1 MALPTAADRDPQPRP
16 ERSPGRAPSSD
27 SSPGPSHGP
36 SQVSARD
43 VSASIARLFVYPVK
57 SCAGVELN
65 EAVLTEN
72 GLDLDR
78 AWMVVDAD
86 GVFVSQREQARL
98 ALVKPQL
105 KMEELVLRA
114 PGMLALHVRIDA
126 VEQPATVQVWD
137 DTVPA
142 FDMGN
147 IAAQW
152 FTDFLSLTEAGL
164 PGSNAKQYRMVRFD
178 PDHRRLSSM
187 QWTQGV
193 EVPNQ
198 FSDGFPLLVIST
210 ASLDGLNGK
219 LAAAGHA
226 AVGIERFRPNIVLAG
241 LDAHD
246 EDRLQ
251 TLHIALE
258 AGEPGEVILKPVKP
272 CPRCPI
278 PNIDPA
284 TAKSSPEVGDML
296 QSYRQDARVEG
307 RVTFGM
313 NAITVAGFD
322 AVLRVGQAV
331 KANFKFD

>member
-1 MALPTAADRDPQPRP
+1 MVLSTAADRHP
-16 ERSPGRAPSSD
+16 ERSLGR
-27 SSPGPSHGP
+27 GPSEGP
-36 SQVSARD
+36 SQCPSQDSARD

-65 EAVLTEN
+65 EAVLTET

-105 KMEELVLRA
+105 KMEELILRA

-152 FTDFLSLTEAGL
+152 FTDFLSLTNAGL
-164 PGSNAKQYRMVRFD
+164 PGSKAKKYRMVRFD

-187 QWTQGV
+187 KWTQGA

-198 FSDGFPLLVIST
+198 FSDGFPILVIST
-210 ASLDGLNGK
+210 ASLDSLNGK
-219 LAAAGHA
+219 LAGAGHA
-226 AVGIERFRPNIVLAG
+226 SVGIERFRPNIVLAG
-241 LDAHD
+241 LGAHD

-251 TLHIALE
+251 SFHIALE

-296 QSYRQDARVEG
+296 QSYRQDARVDG
-307 RVTFGM
+307 AVTFGM
-313 NAITVAGFD
+313 NAIVVKGLD
-322 AVLRVGQAV
+322 GVLRVGQAV
-331 KANFKFD
+331 TGDFGFQ

>member
-1 MALPTAADRDPQPRP
+1 MALPTAP
-16 ERSPGRAPSSD
+16 EKD
-27 SSPGPSHGP
+27 
-36 SQVSARD
+36 VNRD
-43 VSASIARLFVYPVK
+43 VSARIERLFVYPVK
-57 SCAGVELN
+57 SCAGVELK
-65 EAVLTEN
+65 EAVLLDT

-78 AWMVVDAD
+78 AWMVVDED

-105 KMEELVLRA
+105 KMEELILRA

-142 FDMGN
+142 FDMGH

-152 FTDFLSLTEAGL
+152 FTDFLSLTHAGL
-164 PGSNAKQYRMVRFD
+164 PAGNAKKYRMVRFD

-187 QWTQGV
+187 KWTEGV

-198 FSDGFPLLVIST
+198 FSDGFPILVLST
-210 ASLDGLNGK
+210 ASLDGLNVK

-226 AVGIERFRPNIVLAG
+226 AVGIERFRPNIVLSG

-246 EDRLQ
+246 EDRLAS
-251 TLHIALE
+251 LHIALE
-258 AGEPGEVILKPVKP
+258 RDEAGEVILKPVKP

-284 TAKSSPEVGDML
+284 TAQSSPEVGDLL
-296 QSYRQDARVEG
+296 QSYRQDARVG
-307 RVTFGM
+307 GAVTFGM
-313 NAITVAGFD
+313 NAIVLHGLD
-322 AVLRVGQAV
+322 GVLRVGQAV
-331 KANFKFD
+331 TGDFRFD

>member
-1 MALPTAADRDPQPRP
+1 MVVQNASGPDLLRDSAPQPVR
-16 ERSPGRAPSSD
+16 D
-27 SSPGPSHGP
+27 SARDS
-36 SQVSARD
+36 VRD
-43 VSASIARLFVYPVK
+43 VSARIERLFVYPVK
-57 SCAGVELN
+57 SCAGVELK
-65 EAVLTEN
+65 EAVLLDT

-105 KMEELVLRA
+105 KMEELILRA

-126 VEQPATVQVWD
+126 VEQATSVRVWD

-152 FTDFLSLTEAGL
+152 FTDFLSLTDAGL
-164 PGSNAKQYRMVRFD
+164 PGSNAKKYRMVRFD
-178 PDHRRLSSM
+178 PDHKRLSSM
-187 QWTQGV
+187 TWTQGL
-193 EVPNQ
+193 EAPNQ
-198 FSDGFPLLVIST
+198 FSDGFPILLLST

-226 AVGIERFRPNIVLAG
+226 AVAIERFRPNILLSG

-251 TLHIALE
+251 TLHIAPDNGEAAE
-258 AGEPGEVILKPVKP
+258 AGEVVLKPVKP

-296 QSYRQDARVEG
+296 QSYRQDARLEG
-307 RVTFGM
+307 RITFGM
-313 NAITVAGFD
+313 NAIVLQGVD
-322 AVLRVGQAV
+322 AVLRVGQTV
-331 KANFKFD
+331 TGDFHFP